1 MGKHA
6 TFITITH
13 PSQLKLKRTRRK
25 VKSFV
30 SKQHIRRA
38 KKTLFWQPPLQP
50 PCEDDVRLPQPL
62 PPNRAPDDD
71 FEHRRAVSP
80 IRGGPAIEQD
90 EVRTVAVQKQLAR
103 RSNRPP
109 LSVEQLFPSGG
120 NIQVPYLDTY
130 PSKSTRPHLPVLLE
144 YCLLTKCPPKS
155 SLTMEQGSPNTDPAQ
170 CGAPSSPVACPTSNL
185 SNSISSIT

>member
-71 FEHRRAVSP
+71 FKDQRALSP
-80 IRGGPAIEQD
+80 IRGGPAIERD
-90 EVRTVAVQKQLAR
+90 EGRMVAGQKQLVR
-103 RSNRPP
+103 RSIRSPP
-109 LSVEQLFPSGG
+109 AGQLFPSGG

-144 YCLLTKCPPKS
+144 YCLLTNCPPKS
-155 SLTMEQGSPNTDPAQ
+155 SLTGEQGSPNTDPAQ
-170 CGAPSSPVACPTSNL
+170 CGAPSSPVACPTSTL